1 VSFCKKER
9 TKVVTKEGYEA
20 SGFTAP
26 GFCTVVER
34 PRNTDLEAIQ
44 AMQAT
49 CLPIEANGYI
59 QVIEATCLPATPEE
73 AKLRLSRRLLRL
85 LCIEATRLPARYPR
99 TQLL

>member
-1 VSFCKKER
+1 MQALLPQDSALLWNGR
-9 TKVVTKEGYEA
+9 GTLT
-20 SGFTAP
+20 S
-26 GFCTVVER
+26 
-34 PRNTDLEAIQ
+34 DLEAIQ